1 MIYKSYVVEQ
11 NIKLLNKSATLFY
24 GENLGLK
31 KEFID
36 KIKSIN
42 YEEEIFTFSQE
53 ELIKNKEIIIKQIVN
68 ISLFQKN
75 KIFLINQVNDKLF
88 DIVKEILE
96 LIDTQKLYL
105 FGDILEK
112 KSKLRNL
119 FEKSKELDVVPCY
132 EDNEI
137 SIKKI
142 INDRLRGFQGLTPIN
157 LNIILENSSFDRVKL
172 NNELDKIILY
182 FQNKNIETEKL
193 EILLN
198 DKVNESFNILKDE
211 ALMGNTTKT
220 NKLLGETIL
229 EEEKNTLYLNILN
242 QRLNKLYELRNIANN
257 RDLETSMTELRPQIF
272 WKDKPK
278 FLAQAKKWNQE
289 KIRRIL
295 KKTYLIEKE
304 VKSNS
309 NIDKKIIM
317 KNLIIDICVSANTL

>member
-1 MIYKSYVVEQ
+1 
-11 NIKLLNKSATLFY
+11 
-24 GENLGLK
+24 
-31 KEFID
+31 
-36 KIKSIN
+36 
-42 YEEEIFTFSQE
+42 
-53 ELIKNKEIIIKQIVN
+53 
-68 ISLFQKN
+68 
-75 KIFLINQVNDKLF
+75 
-88 DIVKEILE
+88 
-96 LIDTQKLYL
+96 
-105 FGDILEK
+105 
-112 KSKLRNL
+112 
-119 FEKSKELDVVPCY
+119 
-132 EDNEI
+132 
-137 SIKKI
+137 
-142 INDRLRGFQGLTPIN
+142 
-157 LNIILENSSFDRVKL
+157 
-172 NNELDKIILY
+172 
-182 FQNKNIETEKL
+182 
-193 EILLN
+193 
-198 DKVNESFNILKDE
+198 
-211 ALMGNTTKT
+211 MGNKTKT

>member
-211 ALMGNTTKT
+211 ALMGNKTKT

>member
-42 YEEEIFTFSQE
+42 YEEEIFTFNQE

-142 INDRLRGFQGLTPIN
+142 INDRLRDFQGLTPIN

-198 DKVNESFNILKDE
+198 NKVNESFNILKDE
-211 ALMGNTTKT
+211 ALMGNKTKT

>member
-42 YEEEIFTFSQE
+42 YEEEIFIFSQE

-182 FQNKNIETEKL
+182 FQNKKIETEKL

-211 ALMGNTTKT
+211 ALMGNKTKT

>member
-11 NIKLLNKSATLFY
+11 NIKLLSKSATLFY

-211 ALMGNTTKT
+211 ALMGNKTKT

>member
-11 NIKLLNKSATLFY
+11 NIKLLSKSATLFY

-42 YEEEIFTFSQE
+42 YEEEIFIFSQE

-75 KIFLINQVNDKLF
+75 KIFLINQINKKLF

-112 KSKLRNL
+112 KSKLINL

-142 INDRLRGFQGLTPIN
+142 ISDRLRGFQGLTPIN

-211 ALMGNTTKT
+211 ALMGNKTKT

>member
-42 YEEEIFTFSQE
+42 YEEEIFIFSQE

-211 ALMGNTTKT
+211 ALMGNKTKT